1 MSKKLVFVA
10 MAGLSLAFAMPPSSA
25 RAGIAEDIAAARK
38 AKAEEEKREA
48 AEEKAKKAAEAKD
61 EAARKAA
68 DGPSLKQMMDNA
80 GKNKQPLSTKSAMED
95 TLKARLKGGSS
106 MEDLMRKTREDGEKK
121 DREKADKD
129 SFINKINSKIDSF
142 KKGLDSKPK
151 EEVKEKTLLDEY
163 NEKKAKE
170 GGSVWDQ
177 MKKKTEGK

>member
-1 MSKKLVFVA
+1 
-10 MAGLSLAFAMPPSSA
+10 
-25 RAGIAEDIAAARK
+25 
-38 AKAEEEKREA
+38 
-48 AEEKAKKAAEAKD
+48 
-61 EAARKAA
+61 
-68 DGPSLKQMMDNA
+68 MMDNA